1 MPNVPENILQPQFWV
16 RVRPS
21 DEWLKTHE
29 QANVDMG
36 NEPIPDDQ
44 LVVQLV
50 CDIEWIR
57 TSALSKPE
65 DWPSQRIEIGT
76 LKTMTMAEFKRMGI
90 NQLAQARAAINAAKE
105 QLQPS

>member
-1 MPNVPENILQPQFWV
+1 MPGVPPNLLSPLFHV

-44 LVVQLV
+44 LLVQLV
-50 CDIEWIR
+50 CDIEWIK
-57 TSALSKPE
+57 TSALTKPE
-65 DWPSQRIEIGT
+65 EWPSQRIEIGT
-76 LKTMTMAEFKRMGI
+76 LKTMTMAEFKRMGM
-90 NQLAQARAAINAAKE
+90 NQAAVARAQIDAAK
-105 QLQPS
+105 QPQPS